1 MKILVII
8 GSTRINR
15 QADRVKA
22 WLDVQ
27 LSKRT
32 DASYELVDLRDVGL
46 PFYDEVDSI
55 NTLDGKFTHP
65 EGKAWGEKI
74 ATADGFIMVT
84 AEYNH
89 GVPAVMKN
97 AIDYGW
103 DGWLYK
109 PLSIVSYSSGPV
121 GGARATEQL
130 RLISQGVKL
139 LPLPMAV
146 HIGRISDAIDET
158 GVAANQ
164 ATNDALNKLCQ
175 ELTHI
180 GTKLKNS

>member
-8 GSTRINR
+8 GSTRVNR
-15 QADRVKA
+15 QAERVKA
-22 WLDVQ
+22 WLDAQ
-27 LSKRT
+27 LSERA
-32 DASYELVDLRDVGL
+32 DASYELVDLRDIGL

-55 NTLDGKFTHP
+55 NSLEGEFTHP

-74 ATADGFIMVT
+74 ATADGFIIVT

-89 GVPAVMKN
+89 GVPAILKN

-109 PLSIVSYSSGPV
+109 PLSIVSYSSGPI

-139 LPLPMAV
+139 LPLPTAV
-146 HIGRISDAIDET
+146 HIGRVGDAIDET
-158 GVAANQ
+158 GVATNE
-164 ATNDALNKLCQ
+164 ATNTALDKMCR

-180 GTKLKNS
+180 GAKLKNS